1 MSGQNNITTLSHCPG
16 QMKLQYCGSPVA
28 IRLGATPCSKQMERE
43 GERERV
49 RDREGNHDRCT
60 IPVEKYK
67 VRNPAL
73 VPLFVLTAKQKLKWS
88 IHSEKWYRLYGRH
101 RMHRPI
107 KHRILFFALLATQ
120 KRLKQAEV
128 MENRERTKQHHNFV
142 TLPRANET
150 DVAIRLG
157 ATPCSKQMER
167 EGERERERDRE
178 GNHDRCTIPVEKYK
192 VRNPALVP
200 LFVLTAKQKLK
211 WSHLI
216 HSEKWYRLY
225 GQAPYAPAY
234 QTSHPFFCF
243 ASHNQKRLKQA
254 EVMENR
260 ERTKQHH
267 NFVTLPRA
275 NETPILRLSCCHPSG
290 SNSLFETDGER
301 GRERERERQRGQP

>member
-43 GERERV
+43 GERER
-49 RDREGNHDRCT
+49 DREGNHDRCT

-73 VPLFVLTAKQKLKWS
+73 VPLFVLTA
-88 IHSEKWYRLYGRH
+88 
-101 RMHRPI
+101 
-107 KHRILFFALLATQ
+107 
-120 KRLKQAEV
+120 
-128 MENRERTKQHHNFV
+128 N
-142 TLPRANET
+142 
-150 DVAIRLG
+150 
-157 ATPCSKQMER
+157 
-167 EGERERERDRE
+167 
-178 GNHDRCTIPVEKYK
+178 
-192 VRNPALVP
+192 
-200 LFVLTAKQKLK
+200 QKLK

-275 NETPILRLSCCHPSG
+275 NETGLQKAVPRRRGPCRTTILCSAQRTGALHIHAQACVLTLGHCIRWRVVRREAVRQQIMP
-290 SNSLFETDGER
+290 NSHSVEVAW
-301 GRERERERQRGQP
+301 P

>member
-43 GERERV
+43 GERER
-49 RDREGNHDRCT
+49 
-60 IPVEKYK
+60 
-67 VRNPAL
+67 
-73 VPLFVLTAKQKLKWS
+73 
-88 IHSEKWYRLYGRH
+88 
-101 RMHRPI
+101 
-107 KHRILFFALLATQ
+107 
-120 KRLKQAEV
+120 
-128 MENRERTKQHHNFV
+128 
-142 TLPRANET
+142 
-150 DVAIRLG
+150 
-157 ATPCSKQMER
+157 
-167 EGERERERDRE
+167 ERDRE
-178 GNHDRCTIPVEKYK
+178 SNHDRCTIPVEKYK

-234 QTSHPFFCF
+234 QTSHPFSCF
-243 ASHNQKRLKQA
+243 ASHNQKSPKQA

-267 NFVTLPRA
+267 NFVTLPRT
-275 NETPILRLSCCHPSG
+275 NETGLRKAVPRRRGPCRTTILCSAQRTGALHIHAQACVLTLGRCIRWRVVRREAVRQQIMP
-290 SNSLFETDGER
+290 NSHSVEVAW
-301 GRERERERQRGQP
+301 P

>member
-43 GERERV
+43 G
-49 RDREGNHDRCT
+49 
-60 IPVEKYK
+60 
-67 VRNPAL
+67 
-73 VPLFVLTAKQKLKWS
+73 
-88 IHSEKWYRLYGRH
+88 
-101 RMHRPI
+101 
-107 KHRILFFALLATQ
+107 
-120 KRLKQAEV
+120 
-128 MENRERTKQHHNFV
+128 
-142 TLPRANET
+142 
-150 DVAIRLG
+150 
-157 ATPCSKQMER
+157 
-167 EGERERERDRE
+167 ERERDRE

-275 NETPILRLSCCHPSG
+275 NETGLRKAVPRRRGSCRTTILCSAQRTGALHIHAQACVLTLGHCIRWRVVMRRSIRRRRCHRTRSPQQCKPQVRRCI
-290 SNSLFETDGER
+290 FGEDADTA
-301 GRERERERQRGQP
+301 ERKKK

>member
-1 MSGQNNITTLSHCPG
+1 MYNPSTKVQST
-16 QMKLQYCGSPVA
+16 Q
-28 IRLGATPCSKQMERE
+28 PCSGTTFRAHCKAAVEMVTPHTFRE
-43 GERERV
+43 MVSVVWTGTV
-49 RDREGNHDRCT
+49 CT
-60 IPVEKYK
+60 GLSNI
-67 VRNPAL
+67 A
-73 VPLFVLTAKQKLKWS
+73 S
-88 IHSEKWYRLYGRH
+88 
-101 RMHRPI
+101 
-107 KHRILFFALLATQ
+107 FFCFASHNQ

-150 DVAIRLG
+150 PILRLSCCHPSG
-157 ATPCSKQMER
+157 SNSLFETDGER
-167 EGERERERDRE
+167 GRERERERDRE
-178 GNHDRCTIPVEKYK
+178 SNHDRCTIPVEKYK

-301 GRERERERQRGQP
+301 GRERDR